1 MKVYKKLSLLLVFLV
16 FFSVNAYAQNI
27 ALPQFTPIAEK
38 VLPAVVNI
46 STTQVVKGSV
56 NPFGEMFSN
65 NSPFSEFFK
74 HFFQGYTQNY
84 KAHFLGSGFI
94 ISSNG
99 YILTNYHV
107 VKHATDINITLNT
120 NEIYKAKVVG
130 YDPEVDIAL
139 LKINP
144 RRPLP
149 TLKLGDSNKMEIGQW
164 VLAVGN
170 PFGLSGTVT
179 SGIISAKGRVIGEG
193 PFDHF
198 IQTDA
203 AINPGNSGGPLVN
216 MDGQVIGM
224 NTAIIASGQGI
235 GFAIPSDTIKDEL
248 PYLMK
253 GEVPKR
259 GWLGVGIQLLTPEVA
274 DLLKLK
280 SLNGAVVNEVF
291 KDSPAAKAGL
301 EPGDVIVSMN
311 GKSIYAP
318 DLPYDIAF
326 TKPGTKVNLG
336 IIRDGKEITKT
347 VVLGQ
352 RPQKENQEQLE
363 TTQPPSQSSSF
374 NTSFGFSVSNINA
387 NLAKIYNL
395 KEQKGVVITAVDPNS
410 FAALAGI
417 KPGDVVLKLDNNNI
431 YTLEQ
436 FKNILDQKQKL
447 NENVISMLLKRGE
460 STLFVT
466 IQKG

>member
-1 MKVYKKLSLLLVFLV
+1 MRYFKKLSFLFVLLLFL
-16 FFSVNAYAQNI
+16 SVNAYAQNVS
-27 ALPQFTPIAEK
+27 LPAFTPIAEK

-65 NSPFSEFFK
+65 SPFSDFFK
-74 HFFQGYTQNY
+74 HFFQGFTQNY

-107 VKHATDINITLNT
+107 VKNATDINVTLNT
-120 NEIYKAKVVG
+120 NEIYKAKIVG

-144 RRPLP
+144 RKPLP
-149 TLKLGDSNKMEIGQW
+149 TLQLGDSNTMQVGEW

-216 MDGQVIGM
+216 MDGKVIGM

-235 GFAIPSDTIKDEL
+235 GFAIPSDTIKYEL

-280 SLNGAVVNEVF
+280 SLNGAIVNEVF
-291 KDSPAAKAGL
+291 KDSPAAKAGI

-326 TKPGTKVNLG
+326 TKPGTKVELG
-336 IIRDGKEITKT
+336 IIRNGKEITKT
-347 VVLGQ
+347 VILGQ
-352 RPQKENQEQLE
+352 RPQKESQEQLE
-363 TTQPPSQSSSF
+363 TEQPSTSSSSY
-374 NTSFGFSVSNINA
+374 NTDFGFSVASINP

-395 KEQKGVVITAVDPNS
+395 KEHKGVVITSVDPNS
-410 FAALAGI
+410 FAALAGV
-417 KPGDVVLKLDNNNI
+417 KPGDVIVKLDNQNV
-431 YTLEQ
+431 YSVED
-436 FKNILDQKQKL
+436 FKNILKQASSK
-447 NENVISMLLKRGE
+447 NVISMLLKRGE

>member
-1 MKVYKKLSLLLVFLV
+1 MKYFKKLSLLFVFLV
-16 FFSVNAYAQNI
+16 FLSVNAYAQNVS
-27 ALPQFTPIAEK
+27 LPAFTPIAEK

-65 NSPFSEFFK
+65 SPFSDFFK

-107 VKHATDINITLNT
+107 VKNATDINVTLNT
-120 NEIYKAKVVG
+120 NEIYKAKIIG

-144 RRPLP
+144 KRPLP
-149 TLKLGDSNKMEIGQW
+149 TLELGDSNKMQIGQW

-216 MDGQVIGM
+216 MDGKVIGM

-248 PYLMK
+248 SYLMK

-291 KDSPAAKAGL
+291 KNSPAAKAGI

-326 TKPGTKVNLG
+326 TKPGTKVELG
-336 IIRDGKEITKT
+336 IIRNGKEINKT
-347 VVLGQ
+347 VLLGQ

-363 TTQPPSQSSSF
+363 TAQPSTSSSSF
-374 NTSFGFSVSNINA
+374 NTDFGFNIASINP
-387 NLAKIYNL
+387 NLIKIYNL
-395 KEQKGVVITAVDPNS
+395 KEHKGVVITSVDPNS

-417 KPGDVVLKLDNNNI
+417 KPGDVVVKLDNRNV
-431 YTLEQ
+431 YSLED
-436 FKNILDQKQKL
+436 FKNILKQTSK
-447 NENVISMLLKRGE
+447 ENVISMLLKRGE
-460 STLFVT
+460 ATLFVT

>member
-1 MKVYKKLSLLLVFLV
+1 MKFYKKLLLLFFFLA
-16 FFSVNAYAQNI
+16 FLSVNTYAQNI
-27 ALPQFTPIAEK
+27 SLPNFTPIAEK

-46 STTQVVKGSV
+46 STTQVVQGAI
-56 NPFGEMFSN
+56 NPFGDMFSN
-65 NSPFSEFFK
+65 TPFSDLFK
-74 HFFQGYTQNY
+74 HFFQGYIQNY
-84 KAHFLGSGFI
+84 KTHSLGSGFI

-107 VKHATDINITLNT
+107 VKQATDINVTLNT
-120 NEIYKAKVVG
+120 NEIYKAKIVG

-149 TLKLGDSNKMEIGQW
+149 TLQLGNSNKMEIGQW

-179 SGIISAKGRVIGEG
+179 AGIVSAKGRVIGEG

-216 MDGQVIGM
+216 MDAQVIGM

-259 GWLGVGIQLLTPEVA
+259 GWLGVGIKLLTPEVA
-274 DLLKLK
+274 DFLNLKN
-280 SLNGAVVNEVF
+280 LNGAVVSEVYNN
-291 KDSPAAKAGL
+291 SPAAKAGI

-326 TKPGTKVNLG
+326 TKPGTKVVLG

-347 VVLGQ
+347 VTLGE
-352 RPQKENQEQLE
+352 RPKKEQEQQLE
-363 TTQPPSQSSSF
+363 TTQPSTQSSSF
-374 NTSFGFSVSNINA
+374 NTPYGFSVAPINP
-387 NLAKIYNL
+387 NLAKLYNL
-395 KEQKGVVITAVDPNS
+395 KEQTGVVITSVDPNS

-417 KPGDVVLKLDNNNI
+417 KPGDIVIKLDNQNVHTI
-431 YTLEQ
+431 DQ
-436 FKNILDQKQKL
+436 FKNILKQKS
-447 NENVISMLLKRGE
+447 NKNVISMLLKRGE
-460 STLFVT
+460 SMIFVT
-466 IQKG
+466 IQKS

>member
-1 MKVYKKLSLLLVFLV
+1 MRFFKKLSLLIVLAVFL
-16 FFSVNAYAQNI
+16 SVNAYAQTI
-27 ALPQFTPIAEK
+27 SLPNFTPIAEK

-65 NSPFSEFFK
+65 SPFNDFFK
-74 HFFQGYTQNY
+74 HFFQGFQRNY

-107 VKHATDINITLNT
+107 VKNATDINVTLNT
-120 NEIYKAKVVG
+120 NEIYKAKIVG

-149 TLKLGDSNKMEIGQW
+149 TLELGNSNKMEIGQW

-216 MDGQVIGM
+216 MDGKVIGM

-235 GFAIPSDTIKDEL
+235 GFAIPSDTIKYEL

-280 SLNGAVVNEVF
+280 SLNGAIVNEVF
-291 KDSPAAKAGL
+291 KNSPAAKAGI

-326 TKPGTKVNLG
+326 TKPGTKVELG
-336 IIRDGKEITKT
+336 IIRNGKEITKT
-347 VVLGQ
+347 VILGQ

-363 TTQPPSQSSSF
+363 TQPSVQSSAY
-374 NTSFGFSVSNINA
+374 NTPYGFSIAAINP
-387 NLAKIYNL
+387 NLEKMYNL
-395 KEQKGVVITAVDPNS
+395 KEQKGVVITSVDPNS

-417 KPGDVVLKLDNNNI
+417 KPGDVVIKLDNENV
-431 YTLEQ
+431 YSVEQ
-436 FKNILDQKQKL
+436 FKNILKQKP

-466 IQKG
+466 IQKS

>member
-1 MKVYKKLSLLLVFLV
+1 
-16 FFSVNAYAQNI
+16 
-27 ALPQFTPIAEK
+27 
-38 VLPAVVNI
+38 
-46 STTQVVKGSV
+46 
-56 NPFGEMFSN
+56 
-65 NSPFSEFFK
+65 
-74 HFFQGYTQNY
+74 
-84 KAHFLGSGFI
+84 
-94 ISSNG
+94 
-99 YILTNYHV
+99 
-107 VKHATDINITLNT
+107 
-120 NEIYKAKVVG
+120 
-130 YDPEVDIAL
+130 
-139 LKINP
+139 
-144 RRPLP
+144 
-149 TLKLGDSNKMEIGQW
+149 
-164 VLAVGN
+164 
-170 PFGLSGTVT
+170 
-179 SGIISAKGRVIGEG
+179 
-193 PFDHF
+193 
-198 IQTDA
+198 
-203 AINPGNSGGPLVN
+203 N
-216 MDGQVIGM
+216 MDGKVIGM

-291 KDSPAAKAGL
+291 KNSPAAKAGI

-363 TTQPPSQSSSF
+363 TTQQSTQSSSF
-374 NTSFGFSVSNINA
+374 NTSFGFNVSDINA
-387 NLAKIYNL
+387 NLIKMYNL

-410 FAALAGI
+410 FAALAGL
-417 KPGDVVLKLDNNNI
+417 KPGDVIMKLDNENVYSLN
-431 YTLEQ
+431 Q
-436 FKNILDQKQKL
+436 FKNILKQKQKL
-447 NENVISMLLKRGE
+447 NQNVISMLLKRGE

>member
-1 MKVYKKLSLLLVFLV
+1 MKLYKKLSLLLVFLV
-16 FFSVNAYAQNI
+16 FLSVNAYAQNI
-27 ALPQFTPIAEK
+27 ALPSFTPIAEK

-65 NSPFSEFFK
+65 SPFSDFFK

-107 VKHATDINITLNT
+107 VKQATDINVTLNT
-120 NEIYKAKVVG
+120 NEIYKAKIVG

-144 RRPLP
+144 KRPLP
-149 TLKLGDSNKMEIGQW
+149 TLQLGNSNKMEIGQW

-291 KDSPAAKAGL
+291 KNSPAAKAGI

-326 TKPGTKVNLG
+326 TKPGTKVVLG
-336 IIRDGKEITKT
+336 IIRNGKEITKT
-347 VVLGQ
+347 VILGE
-352 RPQKENQEQLE
+352 RPQKENQQQLE
-363 TTQPPSQSSSF
+363 TTQPSTQSSSF
-374 NTSFGFSVSNINA
+374 NTPYGFSVAAINS

-395 KEQKGVVITAVDPNS
+395 KEHTGVVITSVDPNS

-417 KPGDVVLKLDNNNI
+417 KPGDIVIKLDNENV
-431 YTLEQ
+431 YSLDQ
-436 FKNILDQKQKL
+436 FKNILKQKS

-466 IQKG
+466 IQKS

>member
-1 MKVYKKLSLLLVFLV
+1 MKFYKKVFMVFVAMFVLSANV
-16 FFSVNAYAQNI
+16 YAQNI
-27 ALPQFTPIAEK
+27 NLPNFTPIAQK

-56 NPFGEMFSN
+56 NPFGGMFSN
-65 NSPFSEFFK
+65 SPFGDFFK

-107 VKHATDINITLNT
+107 VKQATDINVTLNT
-120 NEIYKAKVVG
+120 NEIYKAKIIG

-149 TLKLGDSNKMEIGQW
+149 TLQLGDSNSMKIGQW

-170 PFGLSGTVT
+170 PFGLNGTVT

-203 AINPGNSGGPLVN
+203 AINPGNSGGPLVS

-253 GEVPKR
+253 GQVPKR

-280 SLNGAVVNEVF
+280 SLNGAIINEVF
-291 KDSPAAKAGL
+291 ANSPASKAGL

-326 TKPGTKVNLG
+326 TKPGTKVILG
-336 IIRDGKEITKT
+336 VIRNGKEMKKE
-347 VVLGQ
+347 VALGE
-352 RPQKENQEQLE
+352 RPQKENQSNVELSTPNQ
-363 TTQPPSQSSSF
+363 SQSASF
-374 NTSFGFSVSNINA
+374 NTKFGFSVSVINA
-387 NLAKIYNL
+387 NLIKMYNL
-395 KEQKGVVITAVDPNS
+395 KEQKGVVITYVDPNS
-410 FAALAGI
+410 FATLAGV
-417 KPGDVVLKLDNNNI
+417 KAGDVIIKLDNENV
-431 YTLEQ
+431 YSLEQ
-436 FKNILDQKQKL
+436 LQNILKQK
-447 NENVISMLLKRGE
+447 EKSGVISMLLKRGQN
-460 STLFVT
+460 TLFVT